1 MQVYINIKQIRDDVL
16 VAISD
21 ANLIGK
27 CFKDGKKKLEIKNDF
42 YGNELV
48 SIEKGLKELERA
60 TIGNLVGKYI
70 ITYAIKAGFVHKDSV
85 IWIAGV
91 PHAQIITF

>member
-1 MQVYINIKQIRDDVL
+1 MQVYMKIKKIQEELL

-21 ANLIGK
+21 ADLLGK
-27 CFKDGKKKLEIKNDF
+27 CFKEGKRKIEITSNF

-48 SIEKGLKELERA
+48 SIEKSLKELERA
-60 TIGNLVGKYI
+60 TIGNLVGRYI

-91 PHAQIITF
+91 PHAQIISF